1 MNLGRGAVSFPVVNR
16 GFGHPDMNGN
26 IFLSQSEVES
36 FSSDM
41 IAYRC
46 EVFRILRRL
55 WLLSFETY
63 MAER

>member
-1 MNLGRGAVSFPVVNR
+1 
-16 GFGHPDMNGN
+16 MNGN